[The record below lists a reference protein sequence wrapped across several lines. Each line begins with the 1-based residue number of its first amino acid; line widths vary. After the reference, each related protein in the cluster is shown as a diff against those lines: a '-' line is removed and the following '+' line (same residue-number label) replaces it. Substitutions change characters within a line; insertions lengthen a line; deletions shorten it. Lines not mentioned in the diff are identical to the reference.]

1 MMFGRPPAPQV
12 NWEEMYFYQKLHH
25 LFDHGSDWMISK
37 LNWWIPSVAAGM
49 VLSLFLLS
57 ENPIGEGA
65 AITLPN
71 FSPVMRTPNFGLQVP
86 EREGAP
92 SDENEEDENDEEV
105 F

>member
-25 LFDHGSDWMISK
+25 LFDHGADWMISK
-37 LNWWIPSVAAGM
+37 VNWWIPSVAAGM
-49 VLSLFLLS
+49 ALSLLLLS
-57 ENPIGEGA
+57 ENPVAEGA
-65 AITLPN
+65 AITMPT
-71 FSPVMRTPNFGLQVP
+71 FSPVVRAPIFGLQLP

-92 SDENEEDENDEEV
+92 PEEDDEDGNEELV